1 MSSGIPVAHA
11 ATPSPLPTRLL
22 GQTGAAVTLF
32 GLGGYS
38 GPLTARIS
46 FCGAPARSYGALG
59 VDRYHVL
66 RQAEDP

>member
-1 MSSGIPVAHA
+1 VVSGASASPPRRTA
-11 ATPSPLPTRLL
+11 A
-22 GQTGAAVTLF
+22 LF